1 MTKTIVLTGASDGIG
16 AAAARQLKKKGYHV
30 VLVGRSKEK
39 TERLATELDAPYHL
53 ADFTKLRDVERLA
66 SELDAYPTIDVL
78 ANNAG
83 GIMGNREVT
92 EDGFEKTFQ
101 VNHLAGF
108 HLTKLLLP
116 KLIASKAKVIQTSSE
131 AANLFGKTFA
141 INDLNNERNYTA
153 TNAYGNGKLANIYF
167 TWELQNRYG
176 LDGISAVA
184 FHPGVVRTSFASETN
199 HFMRFMYH
207 TPLKY
212 LITITPEKSAEALVA
227 LIEGTPGT
235 DWEPGGVYSKG
246 KPMRVQAIDDGT
258 TARLLWEKSEEMISS
273 WKSN

>member
-1 MTKTIVLTGASDGIG
+1 MKKTIVITGSSDGIG
-16 AAAARQLKKKGYHV
+16 AAAARQLKSNGHEV
-30 VLVGRSKEK
+30 ILVGRSKQK
-39 TERLATELDAPYHL
+39 TEALSKELNAPYHL

-66 SELDAYPTIDVL
+66 EELQTYPTIDVL

-83 GIMGNREVT
+83 GIMGNRELT

-101 VNHLAGF
+101 VNHLASF
-108 HLTKLLLP
+108 LLTKRLLP
-116 KLIASKAKVIQTSSE
+116 KLIASNASVIQTSSE
-131 AANLFGKTFA
+131 AANLFGKAFD
-141 INDLNNERNYTA
+141 INDLNNASNYSP

-176 LDGISAVA
+176 DQGISTVA

-212 LITITPEKSAEALVA
+212 LITISPEKSAESLVA
-227 LIEGTPGT
+227 LIEGTPGVH
-235 DWEPGGVYSKG
+235 WEPGGVYYKER
-246 KPMRVQAIDDGT
+246 PMHVQAIDDGT
-258 TARLLWEKSEEMISS
+258 LPRLLWEKSNQMLETV
-273 WKSN
+273 KTK